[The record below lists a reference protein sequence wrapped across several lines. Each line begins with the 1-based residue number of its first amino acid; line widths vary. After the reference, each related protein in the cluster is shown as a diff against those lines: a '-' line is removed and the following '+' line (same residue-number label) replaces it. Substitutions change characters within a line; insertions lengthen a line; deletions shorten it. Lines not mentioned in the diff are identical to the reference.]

1 MEKVEEIL
9 NTGGGTKRWLPRK
22 ANAAL
27 RTKAQT

>member
-9 NTGGGTKRWLPRK
+9 SMGGVTKRRLPRK

>member
-1 MEKVEEIL
+1 VENVEGIL
-9 NTGGGTKRWLPRK
+9 NMGGVTERRLPRK